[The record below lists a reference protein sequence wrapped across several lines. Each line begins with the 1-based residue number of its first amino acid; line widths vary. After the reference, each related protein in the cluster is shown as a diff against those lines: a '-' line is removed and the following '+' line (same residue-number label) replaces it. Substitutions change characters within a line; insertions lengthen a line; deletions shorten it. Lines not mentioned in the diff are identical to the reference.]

1 MASYVPYKL
10 TDGKVVRIPQTEI
23 DRNMKTLRLTR
34 DEAITLYLEDEG
46 YLVNEEQ
53 EELERKAK
61 ENRITATIHQAKAYT
76 QKTQRERVKKD
87 DPTKEGIIKA
97 IAEMLPDLNAT
108 DISIVNAGKLIT
120 FKIGADTYKID
131 LIRQRPP
138 KDKGKA

>member
-10 TDGKVVRIPQTEI
+10 ADGKTVRIPQAEI
-23 DRNMKTLRLTR
+23 ERNMKTLSLTR

-46 YLVNEEQ
+46 YIINEEQ

-61 ENRITATIHQAKAYT
+61 ENRITATIHQAKIYT
-76 QKTQRERVKKD
+76 PKTQRERVKKD
-87 DPTKEGIIKA
+87 DPTKEGIVRA

-108 DISIVNAGKLIT
+108 DIVIVNAGKLIT

-138 KDKGKA
+138 KEKGKA

>member
-10 TDGKVVRIPQTEI
+10 ADGKVVRIPQAEI
-23 DRNMKTLRLTR
+23 DRNMKTLCLTR

-46 YLVNEEQ
+46 YLINEEQ

-61 ENRITATIHQAKAYT
+61 ENRITATIHQARAEPKFTPKT
-76 QKTQRERVKKD
+76 QKERVHKD

-97 IAEMLPDLNAT
+97 IAEMLPSLSAT
-108 DISIVNAGKLIT
+108 EVKIENVGKLIT
-120 FKIGADTYKID
+120 FKLGADTFKLD

-138 KDKGKA
+138 KQK